1 MKVALVIIFLIFVAY
16 LWYDNSKEEAAAA
29 SGPPVITNPWFAEIR
44 ASSIIPHTD
53 REIEMALF
61 VRTKNEAECTKG
73 SQREWGNIIEECPTC
88 KVEPPKCSREL
99 TPRYARLFD
108 DVAIPSVYLSA
119 TAAGPRERDLRLV
132 IYGMTDQ
139 EGMKVCEMLRTQLEK
154 NYTGASQCIPPS
166 GG

>member
-1 MKVALVIIFLIFVAY
+1 MKVALIVIFLIFVGY
-16 LWYDNSKEEAAAA
+16 LWYDYSKEEAAAA
-29 SGPPVITNPWFAEIR
+29 SGPPVIQNPWYAEIR

-61 VRTKNEAECTKG
+61 VRTTSEAECTKG

-88 KVEPPKCSREL
+88 KIEMPKCSREL

-108 DVAIPSVYLSA
+108 DVPIPSVYLSA
-119 TAAGPRERDLRLV
+119 TAAAPRERDLRLV
-132 IYGMTDQ
+132 MYGLTDQ
-139 EGMKVCEMLRTQLEK
+139 EGMKVCDMLRAQLEK
-154 NYTGASQCIPPS
+154 NYTGPSHCVEPS